1 MTNAELR
8 DFLAAART
16 VAVLGAHTNHNKA
29 AFYVPDYL
37 YRHGYRILPTNPVF
51 AGQTLWGQKVHANL
65 SEILESVDVLDV
77 FRRSDALP
85 DHLEDILALH
95 PKLVWLQSGIRN
107 DAFAEKLENSGIQV
121 IQDRCLMIVHR
132 QLLGA

>member
-8 DFLAAART
+8 DFLAAT
-16 VAVLGAHTNHNKA
+16 QTIAVLGAHTNHNKA

-37 YRHGYRILPTNPVF
+37 YRHGYRIVPTNPVF
-51 AGQTLWGQKVHANL
+51 AGQTLWGEKVRANL
-65 SEILESVDVLDV
+65 NEILEPVDLLDV

-85 DHLEDILALH
+85 DHLEEILALR
-95 PKLVWLQSGIRN
+95 PRLVWLQSGIRN
-107 DAFAEKLENSGIQV
+107 DAFAEKLEQNGITV
-121 IQDRCLMIVHR
+121 VQDRCLMVVHS